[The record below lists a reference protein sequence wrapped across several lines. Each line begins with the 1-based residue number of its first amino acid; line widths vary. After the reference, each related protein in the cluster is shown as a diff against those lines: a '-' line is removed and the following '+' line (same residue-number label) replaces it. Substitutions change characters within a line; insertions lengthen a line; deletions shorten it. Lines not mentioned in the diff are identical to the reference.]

1 MLKCDYCG
9 KENADETQACGGCG
23 TPLVGGDE
31 AAADEAGTE
40 RPVSVGGL
48 LECVLGVAGLCGGHV
63 YSLVHLV
70 QGLSRFDTTAD
81 ADSPHSLL
89 ERAAQ
94 LESVDMRAAVALY
107 KRIVQQHPGTAA
119 AKEAARN
126 LQALLAAHPR
136 LRSGRPAYQ
145 QRAAR

>member
-1 MLKCDYCG
+1 MIKCDYCG
-9 KENADETQACGGCG
+9 RENTDETQACGGCG

-31 AAADEAGTE
+31 ATADEEGGD

-48 LECVLGVAGLCGGHV
+48 LECVLGVVGLLGGHV
-63 YSLVHLV
+63 YSLVHLAR
-70 QGLSRFDTTAD
+70 GLSRLDNTAD

-94 LESVDMRAAVALY
+94 LESVSMRAAVALY
-107 KRIVQQHPGTAA
+107 ERIVQQHPGTAA

-126 LQALLAAHPR
+126 LKALLTAHPR
-136 LRSGRPAYQ
+136 LRSGQPAYR
-145 QRAAR
+145 QREAH